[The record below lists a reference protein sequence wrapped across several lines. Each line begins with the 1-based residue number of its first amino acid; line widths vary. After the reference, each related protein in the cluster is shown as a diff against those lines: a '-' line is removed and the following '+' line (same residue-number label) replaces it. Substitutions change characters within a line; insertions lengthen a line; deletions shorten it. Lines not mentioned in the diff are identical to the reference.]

1 MQTGECDELPAVAEL
16 GEALD
21 ICFLLVAGHG
31 CFPVERGG
39 EVVCESVIF
48 VISFA
53 TKKRDWMIGGGGGFL
68 TFALARRRGHR
79 RQTPLLVRNREVST
93 PSISCRSRVR
103 RQRRG

>member
-1 MQTGECDELPAVAEL
+1 VQTGEGDELPAVAEL

-53 TKKRDWMIGGGGGFL
+53 TKKRDWMIGGGGVSYFCSG
-68 TFALARRRGHR
+68 
-79 RQTPLLVRNREVST
+79 QTAWT
-93 PSISCRSRVR
+93 PSANSFACA
-103 RQRRG
+103 